1 MTWTPTTSPSAPPHA
16 TCAEVGRYRLA
27 VWYQH
32 GGPDRRWCWT
42 VSRSGG
48 ASVASGW
55 APREGSAQLCAEA
68 VVGALGGRVRPGE
81 AQP

>member
-1 MTWTPTTSPSAPPHA
+1 MWTADKRQGAPQGA
-16 TCAEVGRYRLA
+16 TVAEVGRYRLA

-32 GGPDRRWCWT
+32 GGPDRRWCWS
-42 VSRSGG
+42 VMRSGG

-55 APREGSAQLCAEA
+55 ASQEKRAQLCAEA
-68 VVGALGGRVRPGE
+68 VVGALGGRVRPDE